1 MKVIK
6 EMRKLVYL
14 LLAMI
19 AAGCASTRIVEVP
32 VETVRTEIEK
42 EYVRDSIF
50 ICDSVD
56 RYVKGD
62 TVYIYKREY
71 KIIERIR
78 VDTIVRCD
86 TIPIVQTIEVEKRV
100 NELYWWQESLM
111 WLGVLALGF
120 ILIKLWK

>member
-1 MKVIK
+1 
-6 EMRKLVYL
+6 MRKLVYL

-32 VETVRTEIEK
+32 VETVHTDIEK

-56 RYVKGD
+56 RFVKGD

-71 KIIERIR
+71 KTIERIKT
-78 VDTIVRCD
+78 DTVMRCD
-86 TIPIVQTIEVEKRV
+86 TISVVQTVEVEKKV
-100 NELYWWQESLM
+100 NELYWWQKTLI
-111 WLGVLALGF
+111 WLGVIALGV
-120 ILIKLWK
+120 IVLRLWK

>member
-1 MKVIK
+1 
-6 EMRKLVYL
+6 MRKLVYL